1 MSDFFD
7 SNAVFTVSSLTNL
20 IKNVVENISPQ
31 SVQLEGEIS
40 NYRPSTSGH
49 VYFTLKD
56 SGAQISAVLFRSS
69 AARLDFLPKDGMK
82 VLCTGKLTVY
92 AARGNYQIVVS
103 SMKISGTGNILQMI
117 EERKNAR

>member
-69 AARLDFLPKDGMK
+69 AARLDFLPKDGRK
-82 VLCTGKLTVY
+82 VLDKEKKTK
-92 AARGNYQIVVS
+92 
-103 SMKISGTGNILQMI
+103 
-117 EERKNAR
+117 